1 MPTLSV
7 PEKPLWLQVSGG
19 LSPWCS
25 VRKDF
30 AVCLRGGPDVFSRQ
44 VTNLWMSPGFP
55 TVERGEEVLSH
66 RAVTWLSAITHV
78 KHLPEGLVK
87 QWYLMGNS
95 IDDHYCQDAF
105 RLSSEPPPRSL
116 L

>member
-7 PEKPLWLQVSGG
+7 PEKPLRLQVSGG

-44 VTNLWMSPGFP
+44 VTNLWMSPSFP

-66 RAVTWLSAITHV
+66 RAVTMV
-78 KHLPEGLVK
+78 KC
-87 QWYLMGNS
+87 
-95 IDDHYCQDAF
+95 DHARKTLARGPGKAMAF
-105 RLSSEPPPRSL
+105 DEQQQR
-116 L
+116 